1 MSLKITITNDIKTA
15 MKSGNEFEL
24 GVLRMLIAAINNKGI
39 ENRGKGLDAELTDE
53 EIIDLLSKESKKRKE
68 SAEIYKQAN
77 REELAKKELEEVEVI
92 KKYLPAQLSDTEIEE
107 IIEKAIKETG
117 ATTIKDLGK
126 VMGLISKDIKGKADS
141 GMVGNL
147 VKKKL
152 GLNH

>member
-1 MSLKITITNDIKTA
+1 MSLKINITNDIKTA

-39 ENRGKGLDAELTDE
+39 EKRGKGLDAELTDE
-53 EIIDLLSKESKKRKE
+53 EIIDVLSKENKKRKE

-77 REELAKKELEEVEVI
+77 REELAKKELEEVEII
-92 KKYLPAQLSDTEIEE
+92 KKYLPEQLSESEIES
-107 IIEKAIKETG
+107 IVEKAVKETG

-141 GMVGNL
+141 GMVSDL

-152 GLNH
+152 GI